1 MRVCLKEKYLL
12 FDCVTK
18 ERLDGDDLRAKSAAT
33 VGSLFNAWATAMN
46 IEKTN
51 KRKRNLFVKHTF
63 S

>member
-1 MRVCLKEKYLL
+1 
-12 FDCVTK
+12 
-18 ERLDGDDLRAKSAAT
+18 LDGDDLRAKSAAT